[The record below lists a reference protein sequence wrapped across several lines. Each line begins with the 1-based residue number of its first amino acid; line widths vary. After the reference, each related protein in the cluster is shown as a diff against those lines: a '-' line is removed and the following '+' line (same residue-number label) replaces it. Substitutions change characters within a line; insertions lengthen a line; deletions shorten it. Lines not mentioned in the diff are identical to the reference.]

1 MNQMS
6 LNEIIKITEMPLL
19 VKFGAVWCGPCKTM
33 KPILEDIAVSWE
45 GDIDLWEI
53 DCDEDPETANQWKVR
68 SIPTLILIDVDGTEL
83 DRMTGLNS
91 KGQIEEMLYQ
101 HFTEEE

>member
-1 MNQMS
+1 MS
-6 LNEIIKITEMPLL
+6 MTLREIIDITEIPIL
-19 VKFGAVWCGPCKTM
+19 VKFGAVWCGPCKSM

-53 DCDEDPETANQWKVR
+53 DCDDDPDTANEWKVR
-68 SIPTLILIDVDGTEL
+68 SIPTLILIDTDGTEL

-91 KGQIEEMLYQ
+91 KGQIEEMLYR
-101 HFTEEE
+101 HFTEED